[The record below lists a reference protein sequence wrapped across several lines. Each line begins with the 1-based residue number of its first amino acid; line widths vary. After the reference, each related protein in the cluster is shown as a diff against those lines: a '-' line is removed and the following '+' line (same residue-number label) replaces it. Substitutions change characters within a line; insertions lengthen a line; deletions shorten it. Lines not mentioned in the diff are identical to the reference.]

1 MRIGLADVNGLSKSD
16 DTEMSS
22 GKAVAPDARMD
33 ATQADRDEIT
43 RDSLGITAAIVG
55 TIYLFL
61 GISHIFFVPA
71 PHNVPLAAGA
81 IVTLLFFGAVAL
93 LSYRSKVPVAAANP
107 VLFGAALVALSNAS
121 MHIYLTD
128 DLMQATNLALIL
140 IGWGLFVLSLPW
152 FIMFFCCTAVAW
164 LILQQVVT
172 YDAEIFSH
180 YTFMLLSAAGIS
192 AATFTARFKTYNRVI
207 AYRKHDLQVQ
217 ESLRQAMARG
227 FEADVAE
234 ERNDAKDTFIA
245 HLSHE
250 LRTPL
255 NAVVGFSQAM
265 KMETM
270 GPIGNPKYLEYVQ
283 DITDA
288 GNHLT
293 SILEDLH
300 DLVLVEKGQLKVT
313 LATFDVPLVLDSC
326 LSLVAHRAESKN
338 IHVQSEC
345 DPALAFLSSDKQRF
359 RQIFVN
365 LLTNALKYTPERG
378 SVLFKASIC
387 DDGRLLFEVIDSGV
401 GMSSEELKKAKA
413 PFWRAGPDMSV
424 GDVEGSGLGLAITTQ
439 LVELLGGTFE
449 LKSEKGVGTT
459 AQVWLPQSCRA
470 YEMPSATSFAQDWR
484 A

>member
-1 MRIGLADVNGLSKSD
+1 MNGPAKSEDAD
-16 DTEMSS
+16 SS
-22 GKAVAPDARMD
+22 PQESIAPDACTD

-43 RDSLGITAAIVG
+43 RDSLGVTAAIVG
-55 TIYLFL
+55 AIYLFL

-71 PHNVPLAAGA
+71 PHNVLLAAA
-81 IVTLLFFGAVAL
+81 ATVTSLFFGIVSL
-93 LSYRSKVPVAAANP
+93 LSYRSKVPMTAANP
-107 VLFGAALVALSNAS
+107 VLFGAALVVLLNAS

-152 FIMFFCCTAVAW
+152 FIMFFCCSAVAW

-172 YDAEIFSH
+172 YDAQILSH

-192 AATFTARFKTYNRVI
+192 AATFIARYKTYNRVI
-207 AYRKHDLQVQ
+207 AYHKHDLQVQ

-265 KMETM
+265 KLETM

-313 LATFDVPLVLDSC
+313 LATFDVPQVLDSC
-326 LSLVAHRAESKN
+326 LSLVAHRADSKD
-338 IHVQSEC
+338 ILVQSEC
-345 DPALAFLSSDKQRF
+345 DQALAFLSSDKQRF

-365 LLTNALKYTPERG
+365 LLTNAIKYTPERG
-378 SVLFKASIC
+378 SVLFRATVC
-387 DDGRLLFEVIDSGV
+387 EDGRLLFEVIDDGV
-401 GMSSEELKKAKA
+401 GMSVEELKKATS

-439 LVELLGGTFE
+439 LVELLGGSFE
-449 LKSEKGVGTT
+449 LKSEKGAGTT
-459 AQVWLPQSCRA
+459 ARVWLPQSCRA

-484 A
+484 S

>member
-1 MRIGLADVNGLSKSD
+1 MNGPAKPKISEVPLQ
-16 DTEMSS
+16 E
-22 GKAVAPDARMD
+22 AVALDTSRIVS
-33 ATQADRDEIT
+33 QADRDEIT
-43 RDSLGITAAIVG
+43 RDALGITTAIVAAI
-55 TIYLFL
+55 YLLL
-61 GISHIFFVPA
+61 GVSHIFFVPP
-71 PHNVPLAAGA
+71 PHSVPIAAS
-81 IVTLLFFGAVAL
+81 TLFSAFLISTVAMI
-93 LSYRSKVPVAAANP
+93 SYQSFVPVRAANP
-107 VLFGAALVALSNAS
+107 FIFFAALVALANAG

-128 DLMQATNLALIL
+128 DLMQTTNLALIL
-140 IGWGLFVLSLPW
+140 IGWGLFVLSTPW
-152 FIMFFCCTAVAW
+152 FITFLCCTAVTW
-164 LILQQVVT
+164 LVLQQLVT
-172 YDAEIFSH
+172 YDAQLVNH
-180 YTFMLLSAAGIS
+180 YTFMLISAAGVS
-192 AATFTARFKTYNRVI
+192 TATFVARFRTYNRVI

-255 NAVVGFSQAM
+255 NAVVGFAQTM

-300 DLVLVEKGQLKVT
+300 DLVLVEKGQLKVM
-313 LATFDVPLVLDSC
+313 LATFDVPKVLESC
-326 LSLVAHRAESKN
+326 LSLVEHRANSKN
-338 IHVQSEC
+338 ILVQSEC
-345 DPALAFLSSDKQRF
+345 EPALAFVSSDKQRF

-365 LLTNALKYTPERG
+365 LLTNAIKYTPEGG
-378 SVLFKASIC
+378 SVLFQASIC
-387 DDGRLLFEVIDSGV
+387 DDGRLLFEVIDNGV
-401 GMSSEELKKAKA
+401 GMGSEELKKAVS

-449 LKSEKGVGTT
+449 LKSEKGAGTT
-459 AQVWLPQSCRA
+459 ARVWLPQSCRA
-470 YEMPSATSFAQDWR
+470 YELPSATSFAQDWR

>member
-1 MRIGLADVNGLSKSD
+1 MKIGPADVNGPTISEDADNSARE
-16 DTEMSS
+16 T
-22 GKAVAPDARMD
+22 VAPDALTD

-43 RDSLGITAAIVG
+43 RDSLGVTAAIVG
-55 TIYLFL
+55 AIYLFL
-61 GISHIFFVPA
+61 GVSHIFFVPA
-71 PHNVPLAAGA
+71 PHNVPLAAAA
-81 IVTLLFFGAVAL
+81 IVTSLFFGFIAL
-93 LSYRSKVPVAAANP
+93 LSYRTLLPVTAANP
-107 VLFGAALVALSNAS
+107 VLFGAALVVLSNAS

-128 DLMQATNLALIL
+128 DMMQATNLALIL

-152 FIMFFCCTAVAW
+152 FIMFFCSAAVAW
-164 LILQQVVT
+164 LILQHAVT
-172 YDAEIFSH
+172 YDAQILTH

-192 AATFTARFKTYNRVI
+192 TATFIARFKTYNRVI

-217 ESLRQAMARG
+217 ESLRHAMARG

-255 NAVVGFSQAM
+255 NAVVGFAQTM

-313 LATFDVPLVLDSC
+313 LATFDVPKVLESC
-326 LSLVAHRAESKN
+326 MSLVEHRATAKN
-338 IHVQSEC
+338 IQIQTEC
-345 DPALAFLSSDKQRF
+345 DSTLAFLSSDKQRF

-365 LLTNALKYTPERG
+365 LLTNAIKYTPDG
-378 SVLFKASIC
+378 GNILFKASIC
-387 DDGRLLFEVIDSGV
+387 EDGRLLFEVIDNGV
-401 GMSSEELKKAKA
+401 GMSRDELKKASS

-439 LVELLGGTFE
+439 LVGLLGGTLE
-449 LKSEKGVGTT
+449 LASEKGAGTT
-459 AQVWLPQSCRA
+459 ARVWLPQSCRA
-470 YEMPSATSFAQDWR
+470 YELPSATSFAQDWR

>member
-1 MRIGLADVNGLSKSD
+1 MNGPTTSEDADISARE
-16 DTEMSS
+16 T
-22 GKAVAPDARMD
+22 VAPGACTV

-43 RDSLGITAAIVG
+43 RDSLGVTAAIVG
-55 TIYLFL
+55 AIYLFL
-61 GISHIFFVPA
+61 GISHIFFVPP
-71 PHNVPLAAGA
+71 PHNLPLAVAA
-81 IVTLLFFGAVAL
+81 IATSFFFGLITL
-93 LSYRSKVPVAAANP
+93 LSYRSQVPVTAANP
-107 VLFGAALVALSNAS
+107 VLFAAALVVLSNAS
-121 MHIYLTD
+121 LHIYLTD

-152 FIMFFCCTAVAW
+152 FIMFFCCTAIAW
-164 LILQQVVT
+164 LVLQQAVT
-172 YDAEIFSH
+172 YDAQILTH

-192 AATFTARFKTYNRVI
+192 AATFIARFKTYNRVI

-255 NAVVGFSQAM
+255 NAVVGFAQTM

-313 LATFDVPLVLDSC
+313 LATFDVPKVLESC
-326 LSLVAHRAESKN
+326 MSLVEHRANSKN
-338 IHVQSEC
+338 ILVQSEC
-345 DPALAFLSSDKQRF
+345 EPALAFVSSDKQRF

-365 LLTNALKYTPERG
+365 LLTNAIKYTPEG
-378 SVLFKASIC
+378 GTVLFQASIC
-387 DDGRLLFEVIDSGV
+387 DDGRLLFEVIDNGV
-401 GMSSEELKKAKA
+401 GMGSEELKKAVS

-449 LKSEKGVGTT
+449 LKSEKGAGTT
-459 AQVWLPQSCRA
+459 ARVWLPQSCRA
-470 YEMPSATSFAQDWR
+470 YELPSATSFAQDWR

>member
-1 MRIGLADVNGLSKSD
+1 MNGPRKSANVIYSPPEAAAT
-16 DTEMSS
+16 DTGASVS
-22 GKAVAPDARMD
+22 
-33 ATQADRDEIT
+33 QADRDEIT
-43 RDSLGITAAIVG
+43 RDALGITTGIVAAI
-55 TIYLFL
+55 YLLL
-61 GISHIFFVPA
+61 GISHIFFVPP
-71 PHNVPLAAGA
+71 PHNVPIAAS
-81 IVTLLFFGAVAL
+81 TLLSAFFIGMVAM
-93 LSYRSKVPVAAANP
+93 LSYRAVVPVRAANP
-107 VLFGAALVALSNAS
+107 LIFFAALVALANAAI
-121 MHIYLTD
+121 HIYLTD
-128 DLMQATNLALIL
+128 DLMQTTNLALIL
-140 IGWGLFVLSLPW
+140 IGWGLFVLSIPW
-152 FIMFFCCTAVAW
+152 FIMFLCCTAVAW
-164 LILQQVVT
+164 LVLQQFVT
-172 YDAEIFSH
+172 YDAQLVNH
-180 YTFMLLSAAGIS
+180 YTFMLISAAGIS
-192 AATFTARFKTYNRVI
+192 TATFVARFKTYNRVI

-217 ESLRQAMARG
+217 ESLRQAIARG

-313 LATFDVPLVLDSC
+313 LATFEVPQVLDSC
-326 LSLVAHRAESKN
+326 LSLVSHRAESKG
-338 IHVQSEC
+338 ILVQSEC

-365 LLTNALKYTPERG
+365 LLTNAIKYTPKRG

-387 DDGRLLFEVIDSGV
+387 GDGRLLFEVIDSGV
-401 GMSSEELKKAKA
+401 GMSAEELKKAKA

-424 GDVEGSGLGLAITTQ
+424 GEVEGSGLGLAITTQ

-449 LKSEKGVGTT
+449 LASQKGAGTT
-459 AQVWLPQSCRA
+459 ARVWLPQSCRA

>member
-1 MRIGLADVNGLSKSD
+1 MPD
-16 DTEMSS
+16 SS
-22 GKAVAPDARMD
+22 TA

-43 RDSLGITAAIVG
+43 RESLGATAAIVG
-55 TIYLFL
+55 AVYLFL
-61 GISHIFFVPA
+61 GTAHIFFVPA
-71 PHNVPLAAGA
+71 PHNVPLAAA
-81 IVTLLFFGAVAL
+81 AVVSSLFLGVIAL
-93 LSYRSKVPVAAANP
+93 LSYRSLIPAHVANP
-107 VLFGAALVALSNAS
+107 ILFGAGLVVLANGI

-128 DLMQATNLALIL
+128 DLMQTTNLALIL
-140 IGWGLFVLSLPW
+140 IGWGLFVLSTPW

-164 LILQQVVT
+164 LVLQQIVT
-172 YDAEIFSH
+172 YDAQILSH
-180 YTFMLLSAAGIS
+180 YTFLLLSAAGIS
-192 AATFTARFKTYNRVI
+192 AATFVARFKTYNRVI
-207 AYRKHDLQVQ
+207 AYRKHDQQVQ

-255 NAVVGFSQAM
+255 NAVVGFAQTM

-313 LATFDVPLVLDSC
+313 LATFDVPQLLDSC
-326 LSLVAHRAESKN
+326 LSLVAHRADSKN
-338 IHVQSEC
+338 ILVQSQC
-345 DPALAFLSSDKQRF
+345 DPALQFLSSDKQRF

-365 LLTNALKYTPERG
+365 LLTNAIKYTPDSG
-378 SVLFKASIC
+378 SVLFTASVC
-387 DDGRLLFEVIDSGV
+387 EDGRLLFEVIDSGV
-401 GMSSEELKKAKA
+401 GMSSEELKKATA

-449 LKSEKGVGTT
+449 LKSERGTGTT
-459 AQVWLPQSCRA
+459 ARVLLPQSCRA